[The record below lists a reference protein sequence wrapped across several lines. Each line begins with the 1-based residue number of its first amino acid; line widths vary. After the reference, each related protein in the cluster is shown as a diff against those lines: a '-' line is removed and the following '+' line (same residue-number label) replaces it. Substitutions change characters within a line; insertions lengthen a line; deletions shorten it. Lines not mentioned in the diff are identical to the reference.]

1 MVWTTLVTLPDG
13 PRGMES
19 SLELAS
25 RSDKSPWEAHPGP
38 ALGLPGHL
46 QTQESSD
53 APCSNPGQGD
63 EAGGQATWPAHLF
76 AGMEVPARQSHPGCV
91 TSSLNSEISLNTYV
105 LEIHVFF
112 IPKIIKT
119 LYKKYKNPHTKFA
132 STHVGPLASLQGV
145 FNGSRSRALSAESCP
160 PGTQPR
166 GGVWCLLWSESRGW
180 GSGSRDGC
188 PPRWRPLLAQC
199 PNQSRGVRP

>member
-63 EAGGQATWPAHLF
+63 EAGGPEGLPG
-76 AGMEVPARQSHPGCV
+76 AGLEGRQGH
-91 TSSLNSEISLNTYV
+91 
-105 LEIHVFF
+105 
-112 IPKIIKT
+112 
-119 LYKKYKNPHTKFA
+119 
-132 STHVGPLASLQGV
+132 
-145 FNGSRSRALSAESCP
+145 R
-160 PGTQPR
+160 
-166 GGVWCLLWSESRGW
+166 
-180 GSGSRDGC
+180 
-188 PPRWRPLLAQC
+188 RPLRVLGALELGWRTQWC
-199 PNQSRGVRP
+199 FRQEVTWQLGQML